1 MKAVAGDSDIAGS
14 GFLPV
19 GVNHPEADREV
30 GHDQGAPDD
39 ERRDTAT
46 SGGKNIQMVTSGQH
60 IRLSDKFKRALSVPK
75 ITPAGLK

>member
-1 MKAVAGDSDIAGS
+1 MKAVAGDGDIAGS

-46 SGGKNIQMVTSGQH
+46 SGGKKHTNGDVRSTHKTIGQVQACFECTKNY
-60 IRLSDKFKRALSVPK
+60 SSSA
-75 ITPAGLK
+75 

>member
-1 MKAVAGDSDIAGS
+1 MKAVAGDGDIAGS

-46 SGGKNIQMVTSGQH
+46 SGGK
-60 IRLSDKFKRALSVPK
+60 K
-75 ITPAGLK
+75 IYKW